1 MHRIYLLL
9 IFLLQIFSLN
19 AQELKLASI
28 FTDGA
33 VFQQESVVKLWGKS
47 APLQIVSIMPSWREA
62 ITVTS
67 DSNGDWCALLK
78 TLKAGYKS
86 YSVKIEAGNEIIKLE
101 DIVFGE
107 VWIISGQSNME
118 MSFYE
123 DKISPNRVNGSNEV
137 INGKDDDFL
146 RSFNVARKESF
157 YPQENVV
164 LNGGWKKK
172 NHENVVWFSAVGYFF
187 AAKLR
192 EHLDIP
198 VGIINSSY
206 GGSPI
211 ESWIPEEYTVGQIYS
226 SKSEERREE
235 IRMNALGQ
243 NEALKRFGKWIK
255 ESQKFSG
262 QELAESDFSN
272 LDKLSLPNYFYNTPR
287 GESLGGTFLYKKI
300 DIAKPSE
307 LILELP
313 MIDRNCEIYFNG
325 KQIYQNILPSQAYRH
340 PQVTIPSEIVQNGEN
355 VIAINLISSL
365 WNGGI
370 VGRPEE
376 MRIASSDTA
385 ISLAGEWH
393 FKKTFELSQVAPAP
407 KEGLPNAFLLSSL
420 YNGVIYPLARYPI
433 RGFLWYQGESNVGN
447 AGQYPEMLKN
457 MVKGWRDI
465 WGKNLPF
472 YYVQIAPYKYSG
484 HKNTEAAE
492 MRVLMSEACK
502 RIPNSGVILTVD
514 LGEPENIHPPK
525 KREVGQRLAFKA
537 LSETYKHSEF
547 RIDYPEVSDAKIV
560 DGVVTLKFRNTYGKL
575 ISLSDS
581 SAFELSEDDKT
592 YYKSNFKIV
601 GDEVFIF
608 NNSIKNPKF
617 VRHAFRNS
625 STATIGNA
633 EMLPI
638 NTFKID
644 L

>member
-1 MHRIYLLL
+1 MYRISVLL
-9 IFLLQIFSLN
+9 IFFLQIFTLN

-28 FTDGA
+28 FSDGA
-33 VFQQESVVKLWGKS
+33 VFQQESEVKLWGKS
-47 APLQIVSIMPSWREA
+47 APMQTVRIVPSWSEA
-62 ITVTS
+62 VTVNA

-86 YSVKIEAGNEIIKLE
+86 YSVKIEAGSQIIKL
-101 DIVFGE
+101 DDVVFGE
-107 VWIISGQSNME
+107 VWLISGQSNME

-123 DKISPNRVNGSNEV
+123 DKLSPNRVEGANEV
-137 INGKDDDFL
+137 INGRDDAFL
-146 RSFNVARKESF
+146 RSFNVARKECF
-157 YPQENVV
+157 YPQQNVV
-164 LNGGWKKK
+164 PNGGWKKK
-172 NHENVVWFSAVGYFF
+172 KRENVVWFSAVGYFF

-206 GGSPI
+206 GGSPV
-211 ESWIPEEYTVGQIYS
+211 ESWIPEEYSTGPIYS
-226 SKSEERREE
+226 SKREERSEE
-235 IRMNALGQ
+235 IIMNSLGQ
-243 NEALKRFGKWIK
+243 DEALKRFGKWID
-255 ESQKFSG
+255 ESQKHSG

-287 GESLGGTFLYKKI
+287 GGSLGGTFLYKKI

-307 LILELP
+307 LVLELP

-325 KQIYQNILPSQAYRH
+325 KLIYRNILPSKAYRR
-340 PQVTIPSEIVQNGEN
+340 PRVTIPSEIVKKGAN
-355 VIAINLISSL
+355 VIAVNLISSL

-370 VGRPEE
+370 VGLPGE
-376 MRIASSDTA
+376 MRIVASDTV
-385 ISLAGEWH
+385 ISLAGEWY
-393 FKKTFELSQVAPAP
+393 FKKTFELSKVAPAP

-420 YNGVIYPLARYPI
+420 YNGMIYPLARFSVK
-433 RGFLWYQGESNVGN
+433 GFLWYQGEANVGN
-447 AGQYPEMLKN
+447 AGQYPQMLTD
-457 MVKGWRDI
+457 MVKGWREV

-484 HKNTEAAE
+484 HENTEAAE
-492 MRVLMSEACK
+492 MRVQMSQAYK

-514 LGEPENIHPPK
+514 LGDPENIHPPR
-525 KREVGQRLAFKA
+525 KREVGQRLALKA
-537 LSETYKHSEF
+537 LSETYKRKEF

-601 GDEVFIF
+601 GDEIHIF

-617 VRHAFRNS
+617 VRHAYRNS
-625 STATIGNA
+625 STATVSNA
-633 EMLPI
+633 KMLPI
-638 NTFKID
+638 NIFKID

>member
-1 MHRIYLLL
+1 MYRVSVLL
-9 IFLLQIFSLN
+9 FFFLQIFTLN

-28 FTDGA
+28 FSDRA
-33 VFQQESVVKLWGKS
+33 VFQQDSDVKLWGKS
-47 APLQIVSIMPSWREA
+47 APFQTVRILPSWRDP
-62 ITVTS
+62 IIVRS
-67 DSNGDWCALLK
+67 DSDGYWCALLK
-78 TLKAGYKS
+78 TLRAGYKS
-86 YSVKIEAGNEIIKLE
+86 HSINIEAGSETIKLE

-107 VWIISGQSNME
+107 VWLVSGQSNME

-123 DKISPNRVNGSNEV
+123 DKLSKNRVEGANEV

-164 LNGGWKKK
+164 PNGGWKKK

-187 AAKLR
+187 AEKLR
-192 EHLDIP
+192 EQLDIP

-206 GGSPI
+206 GGSPL
-211 ESWIPEEYTVGQIYS
+211 ESWIPEEYSAGPIYS
-226 SKSEERREE
+226 SKREERSEE
-235 IRMNALGQ
+235 ITMNTLGQ
-243 NEALKRFGKWIK
+243 EEALKRFGRWIE
-255 ESQKFSG
+255 ESQKCTG
-262 QELAESDFSN
+262 QELAVSDFSKME
-272 LDKLSLPNYFYNTPR
+272 KLLLPGYFYNTPR
-287 GESLGGTFLYKKI
+287 GGSLGGTILYRKFNI
-300 DIAKPSE
+300 TKPSE

-325 KQIYQNILPSQAYRH
+325 KQIYRSILPSQAYRH
-340 PQVTIPSEIVQNGEN
+340 PRVTIPSEIVKTGGNI
-355 VIAINLISSL
+355 IAINLLSSL

-370 VGRPEE
+370 VGLPEE
-376 MRIASSDTA
+376 MRIASSDTV

-393 FKKTFELSQVAPAP
+393 FKKTFELSKVAPAP

-420 YNGVIYPLARYPI
+420 YNGMIYPLARYSI
-433 RGFLWYQGESNVGN
+433 KGFLWYQGEANIGN
-447 AGQYPEMLKN
+447 SGQYPQMLAD
-457 MVKGWRDI
+457 MVKGWREA
-465 WGKNLPF
+465 WGNNLPF

-484 HKNTEAAE
+484 NENTEAAE

-502 RIPNSGVILTVD
+502 RLPNSGVILTVD
-514 LGEPENIHPPK
+514 LGDPENIHPPK

-547 RIDYPEVSDAKIV
+547 RIDYPEVYYAKTV
-560 DGVVTLKFRNTYGKL
+560 DGVVILKIRNTYGEL
-575 ISLSDS
+575 IPLTDS
-581 SAFELSEDDKT
+581 SAFELSEDGET

-601 GDEVFIF
+601 GEEIHIC

-617 VRHAFRNS
+617 VRHAYRNGS
-625 STATIGNA
+625 GATVGNA
-633 EMLPI
+633 KMLPI